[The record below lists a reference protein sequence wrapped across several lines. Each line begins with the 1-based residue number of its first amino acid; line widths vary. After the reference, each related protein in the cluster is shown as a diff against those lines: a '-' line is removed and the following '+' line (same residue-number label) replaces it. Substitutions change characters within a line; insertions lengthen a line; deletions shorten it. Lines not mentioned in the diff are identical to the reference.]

1 MQKIILSF
9 LFVGAIV
16 ACKSNSSIALVEYSR
31 STSLNVSEVFTQK
44 EVPGTEGEQTFTFL
58 TIQFSE
64 RPNYLIDSVMFYY
77 YRLRGSQ
84 NLPTIDTENQIRINI
99 GGLNKDMTNP
109 AMHKIDSIQLFY
121 KKGELNYRQTENRI
135 LTKDPIY
142 LP

>member
-1 MQKIILSF
+1 MQKFIVSF
-9 LFVGAIV
+9 LFVSAIV
-16 ACKSNSSIALVEYSR
+16 ACKSNGSIALFEYST
-31 STSLNVSEVFTQK
+31 STSLNISEVFTQQ
-44 EVPGTEGEQTFTFL
+44 EIPGIEGEQTLTYL

-77 YRLRGSQ
+77 NRSHESQ
-84 NLPTIDTENQIRINI
+84 KLPTIDTEKQIRINL
-99 GGLNKDMTNP
+99 GGLQKEMANA

-135 LTKDPIY
+135 LTKDSIY